1 MLTYLAFGLGFYLG
15 AAVMMLKDMIR
26 SYQAG
31 TTILQFLMG
40 AVGGILLWLVIVLAV
55 AYHQYMDYRS
65 EQEFNEEETQ
75 G

>member
-1 MLTYLAFGLGFYLG
+1 MITYLVFGLGFYLG

-31 TTILQFLMG
+31 TTIPQFLMG
-40 AVGGILLWLVIVLAV
+40 AVGGILIWPVMVVVV
-55 AYHQYMDYRS
+55 AYNQYIDYKS
-65 EQEFNEEETQ
+65 EQEFYEEETQ